1 MVRLSD
7 PATALLAVDRECEV
21 ANSRRAAAVGV
32 APQVLG
38 HLPGEGVLV
47 VDYIPSRTLTDADVA
62 LDLDRVAD
70 AVRTLHGAE
79 PFEGVFDVFELQRRY
94 LALAREHGLEPPA
107 GYDDLAATAARVEA
121 ALAAHRPARV
131 SCHNDLLAANLLD
144 DGERVRIIDF
154 EYSGMGEAAFELGNL
169 AQEAGLDDDALAA
182 LVHAYEPDAAR
193 AEALLDRARLF
204 VGAAAHAWTLWGVI
218 QAGTSTLD
226 FDFAGWAGD
235 KLDRAAERFADRG
248 LDHLLDRVGAPR

>member
-1 MVRLSD
+1 MRLSD

-32 APQVLG
+32 APEVLG
-38 HLPGEGVLV
+38 YLPGEGVLV
-47 VDYIPSRTLTDADVA
+47 VAFVPSRTFTDADVA
-62 LDLDRVAD
+62 AEPERVAA

-79 PFEGVFDVFELQRRY
+79 PFEGVFDVFDLQRRY
-94 LALAREHGLEPPA
+94 RALAREHGLEPPA
-107 GYDDLAATAARVEA
+107 GYDDLAATAARLEA
-121 ALAAHRPARV
+121 ALAARRPAPV
-131 SCHNDLLAANLLD
+131 PCHNDLLAANLLD

-182 LVHAYEPDAAR
+182 LVHAYEPDGAR

-226 FDFAGWAGD
+226 VDFAAWAAD
-235 KLDRAAERFADRG
+235 RLDRAAGRFADPG
-248 LDHLLDRVGAPR
+248 LGRLLDRVGAPR